1 MAESKIRAEFQVDS
15 NNRPIAISAG
25 NKTHYKI
32 RLFME
37 GVPEDAYAV
46 TYQLD
51 ESYYDPTREVH
62 RQVPD
67 FQEFITS
74 YGDYDIKAQIK
85 RKKDVDF
92 SAEMLSRALRQTY
105 GTNPSEAIQTA
116 IEKLEQH

>member
-1 MAESKIRAEFQVDS
+1 
-15 NNRPIAISAG
+15 
-25 NKTHYKI
+25 
-32 RLFME
+32 ME

-46 TYQLD
+46 TYQLH

-67 FQEFITS
+67 FQQFITS

-92 SAEMLSRALRQTY
+92 LAETLSRALRQTY
-105 GTNPSEAIQTA
+105 ETNPSDAIQRT
-116 IEKLEQH
+116 IEELERN